1 MGCVQSPEQAQ
12 ALERVIGLVDDV
24 MGVIDQAMVG
34 TRETPRYRLA
44 P

>member
-24 MGVIDQAMVG
+24 MG